1 MSRQI
6 IATLKTIE
14 VTPKKELLEFDFQK
28 PIHIDLTSDDPEQLK
43 QFFSDLLTEYNEDP
57 FSVKYDNSENR
68 NDLFADISEKYI
80 LDLDNELKALAS
92 KFPKQG
98 D

>member
-14 VTPKKELLEFDFQK
+14 GTPKKELLEFDFQK

-80 LDLDNELKALAS
+80 HDLDNELKALAS
-92 KFPKQG
+92 KFPK
-98 D
+98 